1 MHTPLKAATWSQVLV
16 AHPDKAFARY
26 LLAGIT
32 EGFRIGFRYRS
43 PLTSSSANMASAIQH
58 PEVFEEYLSKELSL
72 GCMLGPFPSSM
83 NLPYLQVNRVGII
96 PKGHNTGKWRLITDL
111 SFPLNQSVNDGIDP
125 SLCFLSY
132 ITIEDV
138 AAVVA
143 HLGVGTLLVKVDI
156 ESTYRLVP
164 YLARWEGEGRN
175 GKALER
181 WARRDTIHS
190 MGLWQARCLLQGGN
204 SLGKYKLYFRNYNI
218 PP

>member
-32 EGFRIGFRYRS
+32 EGFRIGFRYGS

-72 GCMLGPFPSSM
+72 GRMLGPFPSSM

-96 PKGHNTGKWRLITDL
+96 PKGYNTGKWRLITDL

-125 SLCFLSY
+125 SLCSLSY
-132 ITIEDV
+132 ITVEDV

-156 ESTYRLVP
+156 ESAYVGWSQSTPRTALSKQCGGRTSYMSIP
-164 YLARWEGEGRN
+164 CYHLAYDPLP
-175 GKALER
+175 KFL
-181 WARRDTIHS
+181 
-190 MGLWQARCLLQGGN
+190 MQWQMLSTGT
-204 SLGKYKLYFRNYNI
+204 
-218 PP
+218 